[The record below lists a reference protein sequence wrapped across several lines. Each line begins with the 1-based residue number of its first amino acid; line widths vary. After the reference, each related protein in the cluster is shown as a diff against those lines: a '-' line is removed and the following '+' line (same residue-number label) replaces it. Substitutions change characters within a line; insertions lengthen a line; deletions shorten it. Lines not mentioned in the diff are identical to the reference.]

1 MKRKKITAVLLASLL
16 GVSAAPVSV
25 FAADSYT
32 ATEKAAY
39 AAAVEKFAA
48 EYAEDLAKYK
58 EAITGNADIKL
69 SIDDAGKQLIG
80 MLAQGLDVSWL
91 NDVSLTTNVSVKDNG
106 ISM

>member
-1 MKRKKITAVLLASLL
+1 MKKKKITAVLLASLL

-48 EYAEDLAKYK
+48 EYAEDLAS
-58 EAITGNADIKL
+58 IRRL
-69 SIDDAGKQLIG
+69 SQAMQTLSLALM
-80 MLAQGLDVSWL
+80 MLES
-91 NDVSLTTNVSVKDNG
+91 S
-106 ISM
+106 